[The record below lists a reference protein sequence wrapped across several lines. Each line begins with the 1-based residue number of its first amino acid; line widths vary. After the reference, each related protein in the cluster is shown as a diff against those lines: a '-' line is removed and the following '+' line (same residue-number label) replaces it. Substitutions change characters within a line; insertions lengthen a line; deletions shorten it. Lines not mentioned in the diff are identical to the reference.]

1 MRFSLPAVAAGGLAA
16 VAVLTFADIAMSQ
29 ADLALDDMAILDAV
43 EATHEAEVAL
53 AELANEK
60 GSSQEM
66 KDLANQFM
74 SDHKAGKQEVEQL
87 EEQLKDRPDQDTA
100 RAPTDTTMPPPT
112 PSPTDTMTPTR
123 DSVMDPTRD
132 TVAYPAPDS
141 ARDTT
146 VMTQDTLRLNHD
158 WTQPLDALKQS
169 HEDQKKQLENLEGK
183 AFDVAWVEHQV
194 AFHTNALENIEKVM
208 PQATSAEVKALLNKT
223 QVSVQGHLQRAKD
236 LKSRMVATQ

>member
-29 ADLALDDMAILDAV
+29 AELALDDMAILDAV

-53 AELANEK
+53 GELAIEK

-74 SDHKAGKQEVEQL
+74 ADHKAGKQEVEQL
-87 EEQLKDRPDQDTA
+87 EEQLKDKPDQDTA

-112 PSPTDTMTPTR
+112 DPPPPTR

-132 TVAYPAPDS
+132 TVAYPA
-141 ARDTT
+141 RDTT
-146 VMTQDTLRLNHD
+146 REPTAPAQDTLRLTHD
-158 WTQPLDALKQS
+158 WTQPLETLKQS
-169 HEDQKKQLENLEGK
+169 HSDQKKQLENLEGK
-183 AFDVAWVEHQV
+183 AFDRAWVEHQV

-208 PQATSAEVKALLNKT
+208 PQVTTQEVKALLSKT

-236 LKSRMVATQ
+236 LQSRMVATQ